1 MAMPAWAVEKIEELR
16 GLKSPT
22 DGQRLALLLAD
33 KADRSDAETRN
44 LQALLKA
51 ERAADRARSARA
63 AAARLVANASEA
75 ERKART
81 RKMIEVGGLVE
92 LAGLADQDRG
102 ALLGLLLSAA
112 KQASDPESLAA
123 AKRAG
128 DAMLSS
134 READRKA
141 KKAA

>member
-1 MAMPAWAVEKIEELR
+1 MAMPAWANEKIEELR
-16 GLKSPT
+16 AVKSPS
-22 DGQRLALLLAD
+22 DAQRLAVMLAD

-81 RKMIEVGGLVE
+81 RRIIELGGLVE
-92 LAGLADQDRG
+92 LAGLADLDRG
-102 ALLGLLLSAA
+102 AVLGLLLDAA
-112 KQASDPESLAA
+112 KRASDAEALAT

-128 DAMLSS
+128 DALLSS
-134 READRKA
+134 RESERKA
-141 KKAA
+141 KKAG

>member
-16 GLKSPT
+16 GIKNPT

-81 RKMIEVGGLVE
+81 RKMIELGGLVE
-92 LAGLADQDRG
+92 LAGLADLDRG
-102 ALLGLLLSAA
+102 ALLGLLLAAA
-112 KQASDPESLAA
+112 KQAGDSDALAA

-128 DAMLSS
+128 DALLTS

-141 KKAA
+141 KKTA

>member
-33 KADRSDAETRN
+33 KADRSDAEMRN

-63 AAARLVANASEA
+63 AAARLVANANEA

-92 LAGLADQDRG
+92 LAGLADLDRG
-102 ALLGLLLSAA
+102 ALLGLLLAAA
-112 KQASDPESLAA
+112 KQAGDADALAA

-128 DAMLSS
+128 DALLTS

-141 KKAA
+141 KKTA